1 MGSLS
6 SLFKLSV
13 IMSMVDR
20 VTPEAMKAGRSM
32 TELQDNMG
40 RLERS
45 SGAFLKRAGMWA
57 GAAVTAITVAIGS
70 IGGAAASMAN
80 EVEQATGRLQAQ
92 TGITRQAAEEMMNTV
107 KDIYASGRGDSI
119 AGISEDLAVVRQN
132 LSNLSKEAAGD
143 FLSGSYV
150 IRDAFN
156 AEITETSKVVRTL
169 TANFKDLSASDA
181 LDLITVGFQRG
192 GNYADDL
199 LDTVNEYAVH
209 FAGLGMSAEQMFATL
224 IAGSKEGAFNLDKV
238 GDSVKEAFIRMQDLS
253 QTSLDAFKALGMNG
267 QEMAAKIAAG
277 GESANQAFQATLLA
291 LGNMDDALKRNQI
304 GVALFGTQWEDM
316 EDRVILA
323 MREGQKGLGDFRGA
337 TERAGE
343 ALYDNVS
350 NKFSRLWRSITVEL
364 ANAGGP
370 LAGILSEI
378 LDRALAM
385 VPQVSAAIQM
395 ASKVVAS
402 VLSSIMSAGK
412 SIGDFLKPIAP
423 FIGGT
428 ISAFAIFAVVM
439 GTAKAAVLGF
449 NIVMQTMR
457 VLMLTNPIG
466 WVLILIGLLIGAFVK
481 LNGGIEGTKKVL
493 LGWFDALK
501 SWWQSDGTQAWVSR
515 AVAALRQFA
524 DQAMQAFGWIRQ
536 QALTYWPVIR
546 DAIVE
551 AFAYVQTNVLPVVMN
566 IFRDVSGM
574 MARIWEVAR
583 PILTQLLAT
592 GVKAFRDIWAAVQ
605 PLAVTLGR
613 LFQKVFPVVLAA
625 VAAIYRAVTTF
636 LPPVLAFVGEIFL
649 AIYQAVVPI
658 ITNVVTSVVQAFNAV
673 LTWAMA
679 IWPYVQQIIARVFQ
693 YIQFVWAWVGPF
705 VMAALEILKSIIIN
719 GFNFIAATV
728 QFIWNT
734 IKSIIQIAWAVISGI
749 IKTALAIFTGDWQ
762 GAWEGVKGILEG
774 VWEGIKTF
782 IGGFGSWLFE
792 SGKAIINTLVD
803 GIKSV
808 ATAPVEAVKNIFGK
822 VRELLPFSDAKTGPL
837 SDLTYSGSK
846 IPGTIAEGVDKGAGQ
861 LRAAAYRMMD
871 GLELE
876 RTYPVRFMAETVPI
890 DIQEPDVTA
899 NFTQTLKAQFADLP
913 SLIIS
918 GFRRGAEWLQA
929 AAGSLVF
936 GIQPVPVPAFPGGG
950 GAPGG
955 FPPPPFPGFPDP
967 DDAPFPAA
975 PSPGMR
981 PSRVDVKEVFR
992 ESTTVRETIR
1002 EKNGQRGPT
1011 IELHYHGGSERERRS
1026 FFDDLK
1032 RFIEQYRE

>member
-13 IMSMVDR
+13 IMNMVDK
-20 VTPEAMKAGRSM
+20 VTPEAMKAGRAINNLRGDMGELEQASRSFERTGSSLRSTLSGIAVALGGFAAARKGFDWLVGANADM
-32 TELQDNMG
+32 EQYKNTLSVVLKSEEEAVKTLEWAQKFAAKTPFEIPQIVEATTRMSAYGINAQKTLDIVGDMAAVMGKDLMQAVEAVADAQTGELERLKEFGITKGMIEEQAKLMGMNPINNKGQITDQQAFNDALFALMEERFKGGMEMQSKSFKGMLSNVQDFMGTMGRRLGAPLFDKLKEGLGSFLDVLNRLQD
-40 RLERS
+40 
-45 SGAFLKRAGMWA
+45 SGAIDRFISNVHRAG
-57 GAAVTAITVAIGS
+57 S
-70 IGGAAASMAN
+70 IVAN
-80 EVEQATGRLQAQ
+80 EVA
-92 TGITRQAAEEMMNTV
+92 
-107 KDIYASGRGDSI
+107 YA
-119 AGISEDLAVVRQN
+119 AGI
-132 LSNLSKEAAGD
+132 
-143 FLSGSYV
+143 
-150 IRDAFN
+150 
-156 AEITETSKVVRTL
+156 VRTGFQVVQKVAAPIFGFL
-169 TANFKDLSASDA
+169 RNNWQDIRPFVQGVAIAIGAVATALGVMRTYTLVATVAMRLLSAA
-181 LDLITVGFQRG
+181 
-192 GNYADDL
+192 
-199 LDTVNEYAVH
+199 
-209 FAGLGMSAEQMFATL
+209 
-224 IAGSKEGAFNLDKV
+224 
-238 GDSVKEAFIRMQDLS
+238 
-253 QTSLDAFKALGMNG
+253 
-267 QEMAAKIAAG
+267 
-277 GESANQAFQATLLA
+277 
-291 LGNMDDALKRNQI
+291 
-304 GVALFGTQWEDM
+304 
-316 EDRVILA
+316 
-323 MREGQKGLGDFRGA
+323 
-337 TERAGE
+337 
-343 ALYDNVS
+343 
-350 NKFSRLWRSITVEL
+350 
-364 ANAGGP
+364 
-370 LAGILSEI
+370 
-378 LDRALAM
+378 
-385 VPQVSAAIQM
+385 
-395 ASKVVAS
+395 
-402 VLSSIMSAGK
+402 
-412 SIGDFLKPIAP
+412 
-423 FIGGT
+423 
-428 ISAFAIFAVVM
+428 
-439 GTAKAAVLGF
+439 
-449 NIVMQTMR
+449 
-457 VLMLTNPIG
+457 MLTNPIG
-466 WVLILIGLLIGAFVK
+466 WIVLGIGL
-481 LNGGIEGTKKVL
+481 L

-501 SWWQSDGTQAWVSR
+501 TFWQSDGTQAWVSR

-536 QALTYWPVIR
+536 QVLTYWPVIR

-551 AFAYVQTNVLPVVMN
+551 AFAYIQTNVLPIVTN

-613 LFQKVFPVVLAA
+613 LFQTVFPVVLAA
-625 VAAIYRAVTTF
+625 VAAIYRAVTTY

-679 IWPYVQQIIARVFQ
+679 IWPYVQQIIAAVFQ

-918 GFRRGAEWLQA
+918 GFRRWAEWLQA

-950 GAPGG
+950 GALEG
-955 FPPPPFPGFPDP
+955 FPPPPPFPGVPDP